1 MSYIAERS
9 VQLMLCPTAADVSC
23 RISRLVCDANKGI
36 LVAIE
41 AAAQTSSAV
50 VSEDLRM
57 VQLSRTRDLRM
68 KEYQFSRNV
77 MES

>member
-1 MSYIAERS
+1 M
-9 VQLMLCPTAADVSC
+9 
-23 RISRLVCDANKGI
+23 SRLVCGSNRGI

-57 VQLSRTRDLRM
+57 VRLSRIRDLRM

-77 MES
+77 EKS